1 MKKYLVIVLLALTP
15 AWVLAAGVP
24 GVILDKANID
34 PTNKQ
39 SLQRGARI
47 FVNYCLSC
55 HSASLMRYERM
66 GKDLGID
73 EKLVSENLMFTG
85 GKVGELMTVAT
96 AADDAKQWFGTVP
109 PDLSVIARARGVDW
123 IYTYMRSFYRDDSRH
138 TGTNNLVFPDVG
150 MPNVLWELQ
159 GIQAPVITTVK
170 DHADGTEHKVVELEL
185 VEPGLQTP
193 KEFDRTVRDLVNFLD
208 YMGEPAKYERRHL
221 GTKVLIFLLVLLVL
235 AVLLKREYWKD
246 IH

>member
-1 MKKYLVIVLLALTP
+1 MKKYLVIVLMALAP
-15 AWVLAAGVP
+15 AWVLAAGG
-24 GVILDKANID
+24 GVHLDKANID

-55 HSASLMRYERM
+55 HSASLMRYERI
-66 GKDLGID
+66 GNDLGVD

-96 AADDAKQWFGTVP
+96 APDDAKEWFGTVP
-109 PDLSVIARARGVDW
+109 PDLTVIARARGVDW
-123 IYTYMRSFYRDDSRH
+123 LYTYMRSFYQDDSRH
-138 TGTNNLVFPDVG
+138 IGTNNLVFPDVG

-159 GIQAPVITTVK
+159 GMQETVLKTVK
-170 DHADGTEHKVVELEL
+170 DHDGTEHKVVELEL
-185 VEPGLQTP
+185 VESGLQSP

-208 YMGEPAKYERRHL
+208 YMGEPAKYERRQL
-221 GTKVLIFLLVLLVL
+221 GTKVILFLLVFLVL
-235 AVLLKREYWKD
+235 AILLKKEYWKD

>member
-1 MKKYLVIVLLALTP
+1 MKKYLVIVLLALAP
-15 AWVLAAGVP
+15 AWVLAAGG
-24 GVILDKANID
+24 GVHLDKANID

-66 GKDLGID
+66 GNDLGVD

-96 AADDAKQWFGTVP
+96 AADDAKEWFGTVP
-109 PDLSVIARARGVDW
+109 PDLTVIARARGVDW
-123 IYTYMRSFYRDDSRH
+123 LYSYMRSFYRDDSRH
-138 TGTNNLVFPDVG
+138 IGTNNLVFPDVG

-159 GIQAPVITTVK
+159 GMQETVLTTVK
-170 DHADGTEHKVVELEL
+170 DHDGTEHKVVELEL
-185 VEPGLQTP
+185 VEPGLQSP

-208 YMGEPAKYERRHL
+208 YMGEPAKYERRQL
-221 GTKVLIFLLVLLVL
+221 GTKVILFLLVFLVL
-235 AVLLKREYWKD
+235 AILLKKEFWKD

>member
-1 MKKYLVIVLLALTP
+1 MKKYLVIVLLVLAP
-15 AWVLAAGVP
+15 AWVLAAGGH
-24 GVILDKANID
+24 GVTLEKANID

-55 HSASLMRYERM
+55 HSAALMRYERI
-66 GKDLGID
+66 GNDLGVD
-73 EKLVSENLMFTG
+73 EKLVSQNLMFTG

-96 AADDAKQWFGTVP
+96 AADDAKAWFGTVP
-109 PDLSVIARARGVDW
+109 PDLTVIARARGVDW
-123 IYTYMRSFYRDDSRH
+123 LYSYMRAFYRDDSRH
-138 TGTNNLVFPDVG
+138 IGTNNLVFPDVG

-159 GIQAPVITTVK
+159 GIQEPVITTVK
-170 DHADGTEHKVVELEL
+170 DHDGTEHKVVELEL

-221 GTKVLIFLLVLLVL
+221 GTKVILFLLVFLVL
-235 AVLLKREYWKD
+235 AILLKKEFWKD